1 MEVAS
6 LQGHA
11 SEVAALGPVLLLRP
25 CCPFTDAVRG
35 AVSGV
40 GWLNGCVEVDRS
52 VIAERRQIKKKCV
65 TSRVKFIRC
74 RQAGAYW
81 DYQSFRRLCF
91 TFGWTLCGGRA
102 AARLTRYLYTRFQY
116 TALNLY
122 SFHASFFFF
131 ACEYRAKPPNT
142 KIKHSKGQDEGEKRR
157 SQRIIEQLYRRRRWP
172 SSRSSPTLPLS
183 PP

>member
-1 MEVAS
+1 MVEWLRRSRSFGDSRKKANKKKVRDV
-6 LQGHA
+6 A
-11 SEVAALGPVLLLRP
+11 SEVHSLP
-25 CCPFTDAVRG
+25 T
-35 AVSGV
+35 S
-40 GWLNGCVEVDRS
+40 GCVLGLPKFPALVFHFWVDS
-52 VIAERRQIKKKCV
+52 VWGPRGRKV
-65 TSRVKFIRC
+65 NPVFIHPL
-74 RQAGAYW
+74 
-81 DYQSFRRLCF
+81 SN
-91 TFGWTLCGGRA
+91 
-102 AARLTRYLYTRFQY
+102 